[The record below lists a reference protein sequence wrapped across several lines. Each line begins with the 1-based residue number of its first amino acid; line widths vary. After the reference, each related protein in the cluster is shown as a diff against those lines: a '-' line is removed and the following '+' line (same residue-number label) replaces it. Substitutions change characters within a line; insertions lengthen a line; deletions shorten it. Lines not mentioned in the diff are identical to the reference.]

1 MVIGAQCPIG
11 AANSVRGSVLAN
23 RVGMKGFACTCGNTI
38 YFDSTRCVRC
48 GESVG
53 FLLVEGGLQP
63 IVGDVAEWDGKKVTR
78 CTNCASGVCN
88 WYAEGEVPSL
98 CTSCALTR
106 VIPDLSIKE
115 NAEKLAS
122 VESAKRR
129 LIANLKSLGLSVW
142 SKEHDAATGLAFEVK
157 APLGDERVLTGHDNG
172 VITLNL
178 NEADPVLR
186 EKTRCEM
193 GESYRTLLG
202 HLRHEIGHYFF
213 DRLIVDEGRQAE
225 FRELFGD
232 ERADYAEALRQH
244 YANGPVPNWSERYIS
259 PYAASHPWE
268 DWAETWAHYLHAYA
282 ATETARLYQFG
293 QHSPDVEHGTQ
304 AFLQGS
310 VNRGDFD
317 AFLAHWDGLAVSINE
332 LNRSLGVTEPYPFH
346 WSAAVAEK
354 LFFVHCTIRAK
365 QSMAKAA

>member
-1 MVIGAQCPIG
+1 
-11 AANSVRGSVLAN
+11 
-23 RVGMKGFACTCGNTI
+23 MKAFACKCGNTI
-38 YFDSTRCVRC
+38 YFDSTLCLRC
-48 GESVG
+48 GEAVG
-53 FLLVEGGLQP
+53 FLLDGGTLHP
-63 IVGDVAEWDGKKVTR
+63 ITGDVAEWNGKKVTR
-78 CTNCASGVCN
+78 CANWAKGFCN
-88 WYAEGEVPSL
+88 WYAEGEIESL
-98 CTSCALTR
+98 CESCVLTR
-106 VIPDLSIKE
+106 VIPDLSVKQ

-129 LIANLKSLGLSVW
+129 LIANLNSLGLSVW
-142 SKEHDAATGLAFEVK
+142 SKDADPVTGLAFEVK
-157 APLGDERVLTGHDNG
+157 APIGDERVMTGHDNG

-193 GESYRTLLG
+193 GESYRTILG

-213 DRLIVDEGRQAE
+213 DRLIAEGGRQSE

-232 ERADYAEALRQH
+232 ERQDYSEALQRH
-244 YANGPVPNWSERYIS
+244 YANGPVPNWWEQYIS

-293 QHSPDVEHGTQ
+293 QRPGDVESGVE
-304 AFLQGS
+304 AFMQGS
-310 VNRGDFD
+310 LERKDFD
-317 AFLAHWDGLAVSINE
+317 AFLAQWDSLAVSINE
-332 LNRSLGVTEPYPFH
+332 LNRSLGVTEPYPFQ